1 MTILELL
8 KKDHKV
14 VKDILKELGETSPRA
29 IKTKIGLFKNLKH
42 ELDLHEKVEE
52 TIFYP
57 PLKKHNETKDLI
69 LEAYEEH
76 HVVDLILQ
84 ELEELEP
91 KEESW
96 MPKLTVLKENVE
108 HHIHEEEEELFPK
121 VEKIFDQD
129 TLIKMGKEMLQMKI
143 ENKAA

>member
-14 VKDILKELGETSPRA
+14 VKDILKELGETPSGA
-29 IKTKIGLFKNLKH
+29 IKTKSGLFRKLKN
-42 ELDLHEKVEE
+42 ELVLHEKIEE

-57 PLKKHNETKDLI
+57 PLKKHKETKDLI

-96 MPKLTVLKENVE
+96 MPKLTVLKENLE
-108 HHIHEEEEELFPK
+108 HHIHEEEKELFPK
-121 VEKIFDQD
+121 VKKILDQA
-129 TLIKMGKEMLQMKI
+129 TLIKMGEEMQLMKLE
-143 ENKAA
+143 ENK